1 MVRLKE
7 SFIYHGHLYLA
18 KVVHGFLISTIGKLR
33 KVHMKSEHKEY
44 ILELLLERLSFFDE
58 MSEQEWIDRNDPK
71 GKEMKLLSEIISEF

>member
-1 MVRLKE
+1 M
-7 SFIYHGHLYLA
+7 FIPR
-18 KVVHGFLISTIGKLR
+18 FLNF
-33 KVHMKSEHKEY
+33 MKQDHKEY